1 LRHVVLAAAA
11 SALCASP
18 LVLAAGAA
26 PTCTGTI
33 PTSVCGDR
41 VVAPPLQSATFLQ
54 YQQELAPALKAI
66 EAKAP
71 GFVETKGIDEWLHN
85 RRYVSAGGR
94 KMWVVRVTNEAVRG
108 PKRKV
113 VVSLSVHGNEPAGR
127 EGGIRYI
134 EDLAVWASTDPGHVL
149 YSGKVA
155 RTVKDVLSHT
165 VLYAVFSN
173 PDGWAAGDLSE
184 GGALFSRTND
194 NGTDLNREYRTKGWT
209 NRAATPMSDPEA
221 QGWAAFLKHIG
232 PVSTASDIHGEIT
245 SENDAFADLMWPAAQ
260 WTPKRQAQE
269 LQLGLHMVD
278 TIKRKWAQEGVLLD
292 TPVGV
297 TGVMSPG
304 QAATAYDVVGYDDGG
319 FMGDYFAQSSGA
331 VEIDAE
337 NFLSHSV
344 PNNLWVGALEEA
356 HVAGVKG
363 IIESLLVESMVTDR
377 VKAKLNLGK
386 VAYAFD
392 PRRVRSKDG
401 LGFEPREDER
411 PKAYDVS
418 RMRYFDDLRLAAGR
432 GAVVQPLSSA
442 DIASGAAELSGYDS
456 LVLDDVAIPVDSKGR
471 HVDIDQY
478 VRRVVEYVRGGGQ
491 LVLTDAAVPF
501 LTRFGFRGID
511 LRTAK
516 TDGGHIDF
524 GAHSDPWE
532 KDLLSTASQTYYEVP
547 LGFPPTGSAPH
558 YGIATA
564 AWTARGGTTVGT
576 VGGAATGETEAGDF
590 TALGYLPFGKGKV
603 SIFAAV
609 LPTPTEDY
617 PHVEGLVDYGVTI
630 TGGQVLNRIL
640 GYRRG

>member
-1 LRHVVLAAAA
+1 
-11 SALCASP
+11 
-18 LVLAAGAA
+18 
-26 PTCTGTI
+26 
-33 PTSVCGDR
+33 
-41 VVAPPLQSATFLQ
+41 
-54 YQQELAPALKAI
+54 
-66 EAKAP
+66 
-71 GFVETKGIDEWLHN
+71 
-85 RRYVSAGGR
+85 
-94 KMWVVRVTNEAVRG
+94 
-108 PKRKV
+108 
-113 VVSLSVHGNEPAGR
+113 
-127 EGGIRYI
+127 
-134 EDLAVWASTDPGHVL
+134 
-149 YSGKVA
+149 
-155 RTVKDVLSHT
+155 
-165 VLYAVFSN
+165 
-173 PDGWAAGDLSE
+173 
-184 GGALFSRTND
+184 
-194 NGTDLNREYRTKGWT
+194 
-209 NRAATPMSDPEA
+209 MSDPEA
-221 QGWAAFLKHIG
+221 QGWAALLNHIG
-232 PVSTASDIHGEIT
+232 PVSTASDIHAEIT